1 METYQAA
8 IRDEALR
15 IYSTSMHSATI
26 QLEASK
32 IYRRRALVAGAIST
46 ITATVGGLGTL
57 STSSGW
63 YSLLVFTAALTSFL
77 TAVGDPFGKAKQSE
91 ICGHEYVRLRND
103 TRSFA
108 NVDLE
113 MLGQRE
119 AKNALESLKV
129 REALLN
135 CQIAIA
141 PNKARRIAKKE
152 LKDADPAKDI
162 LFTIAEGISPEA
174 DREQHS
180 I

>member
-1 METYQAA
+1 MEPYKAT

-32 IYRRRALVAGAIST
+32 IYRRRALIAGTIST
-46 ITATVGGLGTL
+46 ITATAGGLGTL

-63 YSLLVFTAALTSFL
+63 YSLLVFAAALTSFL

-103 TRSFA
+103 TKSFA

-113 MLGQRE
+113 MLDQCE
-119 AKNALESLKV
+119 AKKALESLKV

-141 PNKARRIAKKE
+141 PNKARRIAKEE
-152 LKDADPAKDI
+152 LKNADPAKDI
-162 LFTIAEGISPEA
+162 LPTRAENTSLKTH
-174 DREQHS
+174 REQHS
-180 I
+180 L